1 MPTANNFLRST
12 SIVLG
17 IILSISCEKTLPTA
31 PAENELLDGPVSG
44 LSKAEQQQFLAG
56 DIAFNDKI
64 FTIEKGL
71 GPVFVSNS
79 CGSCHAGD
87 GKGHPFISFTRFGQS
102 DSTGNP
108 YATFGDKRN
117 QLQHNAIPGYE
128 PEQLPPGA
136 PFSDFLAPA
145 VTGLGLLDAVSDADL
160 IALADPNDHDGD
172 GISGRLHYQTVPE
185 FVALRPNS
193 IPKNDRYIHRFGKKA
208 AAYDLLHQTAGAY
221 NQDMGI
227 VSLFEPIDPYS
238 GLEQDPEVSTQTV
251 NDVVFYLKTLKAPAP
266 RNQDDPE
273 VLRGKEIFSSIKC
286 GSCHTPTLKTRQS
299 PVAALSNKEFHPYTD
314 LLLHD
319 MGAALDDGYTEG
331 YALTNE
337 WRTPPLWGLGLS
349 ANSQGGAIYLLHDGR
364 ATSIEEAIQFH
375 GGEAESSKN
384 LYNQLLESERGQL
397 IKFLES
403 L

>member
-1 MPTANNFLRST
+1 MKAHGLLRVPFVIS
-12 SIVLG
+12 LL
-17 IILSISCEKTLPTA
+17 ILSSACEKTLPMA
-31 PAENELLDGPVSG
+31 PDENELLDGPVLG
-44 LSKAEQQQFLAG
+44 LSNEEQQIFLAG
-56 DIAFNDKI
+56 DVAFNDDV

-102 DSTGNP
+102 DSTENP

-117 QLQHNAIPGYE
+117 QLQHKAIPGYE
-128 PEQLPPGA
+128 PEELPSGA

-145 VTGLGLLDAVSDADL
+145 VTGLGFLDAVADEDL
-160 IALADPNDHDGD
+160 IALADPNDSDGD
-172 GISGRLHYQTVPE
+172 GISGRLHYQTIPD
-185 FVALRPNS
+185 FVTVRPNS
-193 IPKNDRYIHRFGKKA
+193 VPRNGRYIHRFGKKA
-208 AAYDLLHQTAGAY
+208 AAYDLLHQTTGAY

-238 GLEQDPEVSTQTV
+238 GLEQDPEVSTQTI
-251 NDVVFYLKTLKAPAP
+251 NDVVFYLKTLKAPIP

-273 VLRGKEIFSSIKC
+273 VALGKEIFTEIKC
-286 GSCHTPTLKTRQS
+286 GSCHTTTMTTGAS
-299 PVAALSNKEFHPYTD
+299 TIDAISNKEFHPYSD

-319 MGAALDDGYTEG
+319 MGPELDDGYTEG
-331 YALTNE
+331 FATTSE

-349 ANSQGGAIYLLHDGR
+349 ANSQGGTMYLLHDGR
-364 ATSIEEAIQFH
+364 ASSIEEAIQFH
-375 GGEAESSKN
+375 GGEAGESRV
-384 LYNQLLESERGQL
+384 LFNQLSEQDRDRL
-397 IKFLES
+397 IAFLES